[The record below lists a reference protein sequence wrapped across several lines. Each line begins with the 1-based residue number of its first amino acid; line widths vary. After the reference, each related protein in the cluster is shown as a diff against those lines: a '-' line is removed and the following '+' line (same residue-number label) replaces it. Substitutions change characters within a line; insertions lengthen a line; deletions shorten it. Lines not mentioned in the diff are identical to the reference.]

1 MRRIGWFLVAL
12 TTGAGLALTAG
23 QQAAAMTGCCKER
36 ASSAAEFGPPNRLT
50 FEQCKA
56 RNQARDD
63 DNVFDQLG
71 LVWWDVR
78 G

>member
-1 MRRIGWFLVAL
+1 MR
-12 TTGAGLALTAG
+12 GAGWTVLLTMLLLASGGRVASAMAG
-23 QQAAAMTGCCKER
+23 SCKER

-56 RNQARDD
+56 RNQERDG
-63 DNVFDQLG
+63 DNVFDKAG

>member
-36 ASSAAEFGPPNRLT
+36 TAPTTAWQSNKLT